1 MVKKIIFTVA
11 LMSFGTIALA
21 ADNNWDG
28 SEGNNDW
35 YNGANWSLNRAP
47 NSSDNARIEM
57 ANGPILNSGSSTVMR
72 VLLRGT
78 NGTLTLNGGTLALTS
93 YFDIAYTSTESGT
106 LIVNNGTINIGAAG
120 VHFYCGRA
128 GAATFNMNGGAVNV
142 GGTFYVA
149 RDATSVTN
157 INLAGGTI
165 TCNGISMRLNGGNGT
180 INISS
185 TGKLIINGD
194 ATSTVNPY
202 ISNGWIKAYD
212 GAGTVMMDYDSTT
225 PGKTTIWA
233 DVPTKA
239 GGANPANSATNV
251 SIITDLSWTGVV
263 DAISHDVYFG
273 TSSPG
278 TFQGNTTATTF
289 DVGRLNPNTTYFW
302 RIDEVTGLGTVTG
315 DVWTF
320 TTGDVTAA
328 NPSPANGAINIAASG
343 TTISWASGVSA
354 ASHNIYFGTT
364 NPPAF
369 LVNQTAATYN
379 TGTLAQDAT
388 YYWRVDEVED
398 AEHIYEGS
406 VWSFSTQGAIKKGPY
421 LIYPG
426 NNTQMMVL
434 WQMPTTTGC
443 TIAWGTD
450 TTYSTG
456 SANTTEYG
464 TDHQH
469 KYTIT
474 GLTPGTKYYYRV
486 TAGPSNATGSFRTAP
501 AADATAVKFLAYGDT
516 RTNPADHSA
525 VSAGMNSL
533 IAVDPDYQTMLL
545 HVGDWVNADAETN
558 WTNEFFNRSYPDQLQ
573 MEASFPIQGVMG
585 NHEGSANVYTKY
597 WPYPYVSSRYWSY
610 DYGPVHIIL
619 LDQYVEYSPGS
630 AQYNWLV
637 NDLQNTTK
645 KWKIIVLH
653 EPGWSAGGGHS
664 NEVPVQNYIQP
675 LCEQYDVSIVF
686 GGHNHYYARAVVN
699 GIHHVT
705 TGSGGAPQYNPA
717 TDMPNIIITA
727 KTLEFCKIEID
738 GNSLV
743 CEVVKPDGTVID
755 TFYAEKEEP
764 DFTFAV
770 VADPQIG
777 WAYSGNNC
785 GGQIMDY
792 KWAETVNMLNVIN
805 PAFAVVVGDL
815 VDSRGNADAIAYY
828 KSVASELKPSI
839 PLYQLPGNHD
849 VGDTPTPSTYEF
861 WRTTFSSSGTANPWF
876 SFTYGNNLFI
886 CLDSMV
892 LKNPSGNPG
901 KNTEQMNWLTSTLQS
916 AGSYD
921 NIMVFMHV
929 PMCVT
934 SVTEVDG
941 TNNMPIGTG
950 NGIRKQMLDLFHQYN
965 VKAVFSGHAHY
976 NAYVYDAG
984 LELVTT
990 SSCLCSL
997 GSSNTPQGVR
1007 LVNVY
1012 QSHIAHAFTP
1022 LIDIVCLEGDF
1033 DCNGTID
1040 FDDLSQLTNHW
1051 LEGGIWP

>member
-1 MVKKIIFTVA
+1 MMKKIIFTIA

-28 SEGNNDW
+28 SAGDNEWNTGS
-35 YNGANWSLNRAP
+35 NWSLNRVP

-57 ANGPILNSGSSTVMR
+57 ASGPVFSTGTTTAMR

-78 NGTLTLNGGTLALTS
+78 NGTLILDGGTLSTTS
-93 YFDIAYTSTESGT
+93 YFDIAYTASESGT
-106 LIVNNGTINIGAAG
+106 LTVNSGTINISGTG

-128 GAATFNMNGGAVNV
+128 GTATFNMNGGAVNV

-157 INLAGGTI
+157 VNLAGGTI
-165 TCNGISMRLNGGNGT
+165 TCGIISMGLNGGNGT

-202 ISNGWIKAYD
+202 IANGWIKAYN
-212 GAGTVMMDYDSTT
+212 GAGAVMMDYDTTT
-225 PGKTTIWA
+225 PGKTTLWA

-239 GGANPANSATNV
+239 GGPNPVNNATNV
-251 SIITDLSWTGVV
+251 SIITDLSWTGVQG
-263 DAISHDVYFG
+263 ATAHEVYFG
-273 TSSPG
+273 TASPG
-278 TFQGNTTATTF
+278 SFQASTTGTTF
-289 DVGRLNPNTTYFW
+289 DVGRLTPNTTYFW
-302 RIDEVTGLGTVTG
+302 KIDEVTGSGTVTG

-320 TTGDVTAA
+320 TTGNVTAG
-328 NPSPANGAINIAASG
+328 NPAPANGAVNIAASG
-343 TTISWASGVSA
+343 TTLSWSAGVSA
-354 ASHNIYFGTT
+354 ASHNVYFGTT

-369 LVNQTAATYN
+369 LVNQTAASYN
-379 TGTLAQDAT
+379 TGTLAQDTT
-388 YYWRVDEVED
+388 YYWSVDEVED
-398 AEHIYEGS
+398 AEHIYTGS
-406 VWSFSTQGAIKKGPY
+406 VWSFSTQGSIKKGPY

-434 WQMPTTTGC
+434 WQMPNTAGC
-443 TIAWGTD
+443 TISWGLD

-501 AADATAVKFLAYGDT
+501 AADATTVKFLAYGDT
-516 RTNPADHSA
+516 RTYPADHSTVA
-525 VSAGMNSL
+525 AGMNSL

-545 HVGDWVNADAETN
+545 HVGDWVNADAEDN
-558 WTNEFFNRSYPDQLQ
+558 WTNEFFNRSYPAQLQ
-573 MEASFPIQGVMG
+573 MEASLPIQGVMG
-585 NHEGSANVYTKY
+585 NHEGNAVYYTKY

-619 LDQYVEYSPGS
+619 LDQYVNYTPGS

-637 NDLQNTTK
+637 NDLSSSTK
-645 KWKIIVLH
+645 KWNIIVLH

-664 NEVPVQNYIQP
+664 NEVPVQQYIQP
-675 LCEQYDVSIVF
+675 LCEQYGVPIIF

-699 GIHHVT
+699 GVHHVT
-705 TGSGGAPQYNPA
+705 TGAGGAPLYNPSSGE
-717 TDMPNIIITA
+717 NIIITS
-727 KTLEFCKIEID
+727 KTLEFCKVTID

-777 WAYSGNNC
+777 WLYSGNNC
-785 GGQIMDY
+785 GGQNVDY
-792 KWAETVNMLNVIN
+792 KWLETVNKLNVVN
-805 PAFAVVVGDL
+805 PEFAIVVGDL
-815 VDSRGNADAIAYY
+815 TDSKTNSSAIAYY
-828 KSVASELKPSI
+828 KSCAAQLKPSI
-839 PLYQLPGNHD
+839 SLYHLPGNHD
-849 VGDTPTPSTYEF
+849 VGDAPSASTYAI
-861 WRTTFSSSGTANPWF
+861 WQTNFSSSGTANPWF

-886 CLDSMV
+886 CLDSMI
-892 LKNPSGNPG
+892 LKNSTNYPG
-901 KNTEQMNWLTSTLQS
+901 KNTEEMNWLTTTLEAAS
-916 AGSYD
+916 GYD
-921 NIMVFMHV
+921 NIMVFMHI
-929 PMCVT
+929 PLCMDAID
-934 SVTEVDG
+934 EVDG
-941 TNNMPIGTG
+941 SNNMPLAVR
-950 NGIRKQMLDLFHQYN
+950 NQLLNLFHTHG
-965 VKAVFSGHAHY
+965 VKAVFSGHAHNNSY
-976 NAYVYDAG
+976 ARDGA
-984 LELVTT
+984 LEIVTT

-997 GSSNTPQGVR
+997 GSPATPQGFRV
-1007 LVNVY
+1007 VKVY
-1012 QSHIAHAFTP
+1012 PNHIEHEYIANP
-1022 LIDIVCLEGDF
+1022 DIVCVSGDF
-1033 DCNGTID
+1033 NCDGIID
-1040 FDDLSQLTNHW
+1040 FEDMATLTGSW
-1051 LEGGIWP
+1051 LEGGLWP